1 MSGKELI
8 RDMINTYFML
18 TTMILAVMTVLG
30 TFFFSEI
37 RFGYEQF
44 EASLFYAAWGT
55 LPNIVMYA
63 KKELTMKQMLIRK
76 IIQLILVEGI
86 VLVVALPTEMMKS
99 GNNELVI
106 SLVICVFVIYILT
119 HVIEWYQDS
128 VTAKK
133 MTEELLIFQKKYEQ
147 GEEIV

>member
-1 MSGKELI
+1 MQGKELI

-18 TTMILAVMTVLG
+18 TTMILAAMTLLG
-30 TFFFSEI
+30 TYFMPEV

-44 EASLFYAAWGT
+44 ETPLIYAAWGT

-76 IIQLILVEGI
+76 IIQLILIEI
-86 VLVVALPTEMMKS
+86 IIISVALPPELLES
-99 GNNELVI
+99 GNNTLVI
-106 SLVICVFVIYILT
+106 SLIICVFVIYVLT

-128 VTAKK
+128 ITAKK
-133 MTEELLIFQKKYEQ
+133 MTEELIVFQKKYKQE
-147 GEEIV
+147 

>member
-1 MSGKELI
+1 MRGKELI

-18 TTMILAVMTVLG
+18 TTMILAVMMVLG
-30 TFFFSEI
+30 TYFMPEI
-37 RFGYEQF
+37 RFGYDQF
-44 EASLFYAAWGT
+44 KQPLIYAAWGT

-76 IIQLILVEGI
+76 TIQLVLVEI
-86 VLVVALPTEMMKS
+86 IILVVALPADIRGN
-99 GNNELVI
+99 GNNTLI
-106 SLVICVFVIYILT
+106 LSLVVCVFVIYVLT

-128 VTAKK
+128 ISAKR

-147 GEEIV
+147 G

>member
-18 TTMILAVMTVLG
+18 TTMILVVMAVLG
-30 TFFFSEI
+30 TYFMPEV
-37 RFGYEQF
+37 RFGYGEF
-44 EASLFYAAWGT
+44 ETPLIYAAWGT
-55 LPNIVMYA
+55 LPNVVMYA
-63 KKELTMKQMLIRK
+63 KKELTMKQMLVRK
-76 IIQLILVEGI
+76 MIQLILVEVI
-86 VLVVALPTEMMKS
+86 VISVALPAEKFES
-99 GNNELVI
+99 GNSALVI
-106 SLVICVFVIYILT
+106 ALVGCVFVIYVLT

-147 GEEIV
+147 G

>member
-1 MSGKELI
+1 MRGKELI

-18 TTMILAVMTVLG
+18 TTMILVVMTVLG
-30 TFFFSEI
+30 TYFMTET

-44 EASLFYAAWGT
+44 EAPLTYAAWGT

-63 KKELTMKQMLIRK
+63 KKELTMKQMLIQK
-76 IIQLILVEGI
+76 MIQLVLVEGI
-86 VLVVALPTEMMKS
+86 VLVVALPTEMREN
-99 GNNELVI
+99 GNNALVI
-106 SLVICVFVIYILT
+106 SLVICVFVIYVLT

-147 GEEIV
+147 G